1 MLLNEKEW
9 HGADERNRTEVAHE
23 NSVRGNELLRRAES
37 DTGRDTDSDCIGHDD
52 YS

>member
-1 MLLNEKEW
+1 MLLNEKKW
-9 HGADERNRTEVAHE
+9 HGADERNCTEVVHE
-23 NSVRGNELLRRAES
+23 NSVRGNEWRAES